1 MNLYIITSFSLLVS
15 FLILAALVS
24 PKIDKDHNPNSIS
37 YKVTSADFQAFLH
50 TNNSHYKQLDQ
61 FMIFMTTFGREL
73 VWAAAGILLF
83 VFGGVAGRKV
93 IMVMAIVMLVLI
105 PLGVFSK
112 GVIGRPRPII
122 PDEDFLISPDK
133 ELAFPSGH
141 AIIVSAGSATLLAL
155 FRNTQKRLV
164 ISTAL
169 TVEAAIVCFSR
180 VYVGGHYPLDVVGG
194 ILLGVAVAF
203 LFVPTATYV
212 DKFLQVVSRALKS

>member
-1 MNLYIITSFSLLVS
+1 
-15 FLILAALVS
+15 
-24 PKIDKDHNPNSIS
+24 
-37 YKVTSADFQAFLH
+37 
-50 TNNSHYKQLDQ
+50 
-61 FMIFMTTFGREL
+61 MIFMTTFGREL

-83 VFGGVAGRKV
+83 VFGGLAGRKV
-93 IMVMAIVMLVLI
+93 ITVMAIVMLVLI

-112 GVIGRPRPII
+112 GVIGRPRPMI
-122 PDEDFLISPDK
+122 PQEDFLISPDK

-141 AIIVSAGSATLLAL
+141 ALIVSAGAATLLAL

-203 LFVPTATYV
+203 LFVPTAIYV